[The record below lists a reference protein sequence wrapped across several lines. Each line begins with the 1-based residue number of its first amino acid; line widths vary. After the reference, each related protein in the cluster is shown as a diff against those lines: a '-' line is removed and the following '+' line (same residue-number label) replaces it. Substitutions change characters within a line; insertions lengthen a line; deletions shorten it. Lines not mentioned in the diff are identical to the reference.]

1 MTVCFIITI
10 LTNYNKASSITT
22 KQIENINKKIDDLEI
37 IFKKEPNNIPIII
50 NLANAY
56 IERGNFELALKFT
69 KLASKHSP
77 ENMGI
82 DFTLSNLID
91 YSENKTHQKIML
103 EKSENSSFKE
113 EDKIPLYFA
122 LGKSFNDQKNY
133 SRSFYFY
140 SLGNKIKNSTLKN
153 YSLEFEEIY
162 QNKIKEFFVN
172 FDFNKIIGKKLFDK
186 KIIFI
191 VGLPRSGT
199 SLAHQIL
206 ASHSSV
212 KGFGE
217 SDILNGFFNNKILDS
232 KFISNLTKN
241 NKLNDDFICEISNY
255 IGSKYENNS
264 DQKIILDKSPFN
276 FFWLGFIKIIFPK
289 AKIIHT
295 IRNQE
300 DTCLSIY
307 KSLFGKK
314 GVLWSYDKNNITNF
328 VKIYNF
334 IIKFWSE
341 KMPNYIYNLNYEMLV
356 QDQKNQTKKLLSFC
370 NLDWE
375 DDCLNFYK
383 NTLPIK
389 SASLYQTRKPIYKS
403 SINQNLKYSDYIS
416 FTNEIKKI
424 KE

>member
-1 MTVCFIITI
+1 M
-10 LTNYNKASSITT
+10 T
-22 KQIENINKKIDDLEI
+22 KQIENINKKINDLEI

-56 IERGNFELALKFT
+56 IECGNFDLALKFT

-77 ENMGI
+77 ENLGI

-91 YSENKTHQKIML
+91 YSENENHQKIML

-133 SRSFYFY
+133 SKSFYYY
-140 SLGNKIKNSTLKN
+140 SLGNKIKNSTLEN
-153 YSLEFEEIY
+153 YSLEIEEIY
-162 QNKIKEFFVN
+162 KSKIKEFFSN
-172 FDFNKIIGKKLFDK
+172 FNFNQIVRKKLFNK

-217 SDILNGFFNNKILDS
+217 SDILNGFFNAKILD
-232 KFISNLTKN
+232 KEFINNLNKNNALNHDFIS
-241 NKLNDDFICEISNY
+241 EISNY
-255 IGSKYENNS
+255 IGSNYEKNS
-264 DQKIILDKSPFN
+264 DKKIILDKSPFN
-276 FFWLGFIKIIFPK
+276 FFWLGFIKIMFPNS
-289 AKIIHT
+289 KIILT
-295 IRNQE
+295 TRDTE

-307 KSLFGKK
+307 KSLFGKR
-314 GVLWSYDKNNITNF
+314 GVLWSYNKNNIINF
-328 VKIYNF
+328 VKIYNYLIDLWF
-334 IIKFWSE
+334 A
-341 KMPNYIYNLNYEMLV
+341 KMPSYIYKLNYEFLV
-356 QDQKNQTKKLLSFC
+356 QDQKNEIKKLLSFC
-370 NLDWE
+370 DLDWE
-375 DDCLNFYK
+375 DNCLSFYK
-383 NTLPIK
+383 SALPIK

-403 SINQNLKYSDYIS
+403 SIKQNLKYNS
-416 FTNEIKKI
+416 FINFGFKKD
-424 KE
+424 K

>member
-1 MTVCFIITI
+1 M
-10 LTNYNKASSITT
+10 T
-22 KQIENINKKIDDLEI
+22 KQIENINKKINDLEI

-56 IERGNFELALKFT
+56 IECGNFDLALKFT

-77 ENMGI
+77 ENLGI

-91 YSENKTHQKIML
+91 YSENENHQKIML

-133 SRSFYFY
+133 SKSFYYY
-140 SLGNKIKNSTLKN
+140 SLGNKIKNSTLEN
-153 YSLEFEEIY
+153 YSLEIEEIY
-162 QNKIKEFFVN
+162 KSKIKEFFSN
-172 FDFNKIIGKKLFDK
+172 FNFNQIVRKKLFNK

-217 SDILNGFFNNKILDS
+217 SDILNGFFNAKILD
-232 KFISNLTKN
+232 KEFINNLNRNNALNHDFIS
-241 NKLNDDFICEISNY
+241 EISNY
-255 IGSKYENNS
+255 IGSNYEKNS
-264 DQKIILDKSPFN
+264 DKKIILDKSPFN
-276 FFWLGFIKIIFPK
+276 FFWLGFIKIMFPNS
-289 AKIIHT
+289 KIILT
-295 IRNQE
+295 TRDTE

-307 KSLFGKK
+307 KSLFGKR
-314 GVLWSYDKNNITNF
+314 GVLWSYNKNNIINF
-328 VKIYNF
+328 VKIYNYLIDLWF
-334 IIKFWSE
+334 A
-341 KMPNYIYNLNYEMLV
+341 KMPSYIYKLNYEFLV
-356 QDQKNQTKKLLSFC
+356 QDQKNEIKKLLSFC
-370 NLDWE
+370 DLDWE
-375 DDCLNFYK
+375 DNCLSFYK
-383 NTLPIK
+383 SALPIK

-403 SINQNLKYSDYIS
+403 SIKQNLKYNS
-416 FTNEIKKI
+416 FINFGFKKD
-424 KE
+424 K

>member
-1 MTVCFIITI
+1 M
-10 LTNYNKASSITT
+10 T
-22 KQIENINKKIDDLEI
+22 KQIENINKKINDLEI

-56 IERGNFELALKFT
+56 IECGNFDLALKFT

-77 ENMGI
+77 ENLGI

-91 YSENKTHQKIML
+91 YSENENHQKIML

-133 SRSFYFY
+133 SKSFYYY
-140 SLGNKIKNSTLKN
+140 SLGNKIKNSTLEN
-153 YSLEFEEIY
+153 YSLEIEEIY
-162 QNKIKEFFVN
+162 KSKIKEFFSN
-172 FDFNKIIGKKLFDK
+172 FNFNQIVRKKLFNK

-217 SDILNGFFNNKILDS
+217 SDILNGFFNAKILD
-232 KFISNLTKN
+232 KEFINNLNRNNALNHDFIS
-241 NKLNDDFICEISNY
+241 EISNY
-255 IGSKYENNS
+255 IGSNYEKNS
-264 DQKIILDKSPFN
+264 DKKIILDKSPFN
-276 FFWLGFIKIIFPK
+276 FFWLGFIKIMFPNS
-289 AKIIHT
+289 KIILT
-295 IRNQE
+295 TRDTE

-307 KSLFGKK
+307 KSLFGKR
-314 GVLWSYDKNNITNF
+314 GVLWSYNKNNIINF
-328 VKIYNF
+328 VKIYNYL
-334 IIKFWSE
+334 IDLWLA
-341 KMPNYIYNLNYEMLV
+341 KMPSYIYKLNYEFLV
-356 QDQKNQTKKLLSFC
+356 QDQKNEIKKLLSFC
-370 NLDWE
+370 DLDWE
-375 DDCLNFYK
+375 DNCLSFYK
-383 NTLPIK
+383 SALPIK

-403 SINQNLKYSDYIS
+403 SIKQNLKYNS
-416 FTNEIKKI
+416 FINFGFKKD
-424 KE
+424 K

>member
-1 MTVCFIITI
+1 M
-10 LTNYNKASSITT
+10 T

-295 IRNQE
+295 IRNQD

-416 FTNEIKKI
+416 FTNKIKKI